1 MLSIA
6 AAKDNKRE
14 NGSAAAVTITISD
27 RTALNLKEK
36 KKNERTAAPS
46 QKDQAISE
54 LKSGVSVGVR
64 Q

>member
-6 AAKDNKRE
+6 PAKDNKRE
-14 NGSAAAVTITISD
+14 NGPAAVTITISD
-27 RTALNLKEK
+27 RIALNMREK
-36 KKNERTAAPS
+36 KKNERTAAAS
-46 QKDQAISE
+46 QKHQATSE

>member
-6 AAKDNKRE
+6 PAKDNKRE
-14 NGSAAAVTITISD
+14 NGSATAAVTISD
-27 RTALNLKEK
+27 RTALNLREK
-36 KKNERTAAPS
+36 KKNERTAAAF
-46 QKDQAISE
+46 QKHQAISE

>member
-6 AAKDNKRE
+6 PAKDNKRE
-14 NGSAAAVTITISD
+14 NGSAAAAAVTISD
-27 RTALNLKEK
+27 RTALNLREK
-36 KKNERTAAPS
+36 KKNERTAAAF
-46 QKDQAISE
+46 QKHQAISE